1 METPAVLSY
10 QDRPGQCVPLPVSRD
25 RALVNTHSSHGDD
38 TIRVEESDSALRA
51 EVTLHHTATVLHV
64 HGEIDACNLL
74 LWRVILDDAVAAEG
88 ESGHLVI
95 DIRDVTFMSC
105 RAILDMATR
114 AQQSE
119 LRTSVVIP
127 VPSVTNR
134 IIIAAG
140 LTEWLPVYVSRT
152 EAIAAAPTVP
162 LQRSIRTIPP
172 TSWRTT

>member
-1 METPAVLSY
+1 MNTPS
-10 QDRPGQCVPLPVSRD
+10 
-25 RALVNTHSSHGDD
+25 NHGDK
-38 TIRVEESDSALRA
+38 TVRVEESDSGLRA

-74 LWRVILDDAVAAEG
+74 QWRVILDDAIAAEG

-114 AQQSE
+114 AQQSA

-127 VPSVTNR
+127 GPSVTNR

-140 LTEWLPVYVSRT
+140 LTQWLPVYVSRT
-152 EAIAAAPTVP
+152 EAIAATPT
-162 LQRSIRTIPP
+162 LGLGLGQSIPP
-172 TSWRTT
+172 ASWMTT

>member
-1 METPAVLSY
+1 M
-10 QDRPGQCVPLPVSRD
+10 
-25 RALVNTHSSHGDD
+25 NTHSSHGDN
-38 TIRVEESDSALRA
+38 TIRFEESDSGLRA

-74 LWRVILDDAVAAEG
+74 QWRVILDDAIAAEG

-105 RAILDMATR
+105 RAILEMATR
-114 AQQSE
+114 AQQSK

-127 VPSVTNR
+127 GPSVINR

-140 LTEWLPVYVSRT
+140 LTQWLPVYASRT
-152 EAIAAAPTVP
+152 EAIAAAPTLG
-162 LQRSIRTIPP
+162 LQQSLRTIPP
-172 TSWRTT
+172 TSWTTT